1 MFALSYSAPQS
12 RDPNLR
18 DAYFLGQERGFAQ
31 IAEVAEDRNKK
42 RQIAQQQQ
50 NINLARQQESRLQR
64 QQQIDREVVEV
75 NRRLKEREL
84 DIEDKKAPIIAAQ
97 SMLNLQNT
105 QLENEK
111 IRQTLD
117 TKINNN
123 DTDSKMNSALN
134 NTLNLDTTNVSGGR
148 LRKGEETVKIEETPQ
163 QKLEQMTSA
172 PTEKTSRTTPIPQ
185 QQPTQEVAYTS
196 QNKLLK
202 SLDNRDR
209 MRKLTE
215 EAQRGEQAMLS
226 SNKPINLNLIS
237 RGFGANR
244 PLTSL
249 DDEID
254 FTQYII

>member
-1 MFALSYSAPQS
+1 
-12 RDPNLR
+12 
-18 DAYFLGQERGFAQ
+18 
-31 IAEVAEDRNKK
+31 
-42 RQIAQQQQ
+42 
-50 NINLARQQESRLQR
+50 
-64 QQQIDREVVEV
+64 
-75 NRRLKEREL
+75 
-84 DIEDKKAPIIAAQ
+84 
-97 SMLNLQNT
+97 
-105 QLENEK
+105 
-111 IRQTLD
+111 
-117 TKINNN
+117 
-123 DTDSKMNSALN
+123 
-134 NTLNLDTTNVSGGR
+134 
-148 LRKGEETVKIEETPQ
+148 
-163 QKLEQMTSA
+163 MTSA
-172 PTEKTSRTTPIPQ
+172 PTEKTSRTTPITQ